1 MSAPSTEVD
10 GNKRPISVVVLACL
24 YIGVGAA
31 GFIFHFRDSVASPQ
45 SGVWIELTEA
55 LAVIAGAFMLRRQNW
70 ARWLAV
76 AWIAFHVVLSAF
88 GRLTGVAIHT
98 VFLAVI
104 AWLLFRPG
112 AARYFRR
119 QSIQTIP

>member
-1 MSAPSTEVD
+1 MPDPSTDVAA
-10 GNKRPISVVVLACL
+10 NKRPVSVVVLACL

-31 GFIFHFRDSVASPQ
+31 GFIFHFHDSLASPQ

-88 GRLTGVAIHT
+88 GRLTGVAIHA
-98 VFLAVI
+98 VFLAII

-119 QSIQTIP
+119 IPVQL

>member
-1 MSAPSTEVD
+1 MSDPSLPVGGD
-10 GNKRPISVVVLACL
+10 KRPVSVVVLACL

-31 GFIFHFRDSVASPQ
+31 GFVFHFHESLASPQ

-55 LAVIAGAFMLRRQNW
+55 LAVIAGAFMLRGQNW

-88 GRLTGVAIHT
+88 GRLTEVAIHA

-119 QSIQTIP
+119 QSTQAIP